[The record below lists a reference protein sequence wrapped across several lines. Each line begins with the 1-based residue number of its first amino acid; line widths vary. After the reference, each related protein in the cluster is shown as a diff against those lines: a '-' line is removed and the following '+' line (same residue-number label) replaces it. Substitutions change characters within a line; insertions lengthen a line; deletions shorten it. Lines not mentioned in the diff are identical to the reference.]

1 MKNGFP
7 YRNLFF
13 FLFFICSC
21 FFEMQSQIKEKDGT
35 TYTLKSYPNPFKEEV
50 EISIKNDNATDQKIR
65 LEIFDLVGRKIK
77 EWNLNVV
84 KDSSI
89 KWNGMSSDG
98 KQISPGIY
106 VLRLQSGS
114 ETISSKLV
122 KRN

>member
-7 YRNLFF
+7 YRKLFF
-13 FLFFICSC
+13 FLFFVCSC
-21 FFEMQSQIKEKDGT
+21 FFQLQSQSKEKDRT
-35 TYTLKSYPNPFKEEV
+35 TYTLKSYPNPFKDEV

-77 EWNLNVV
+77 EWNLNVE

>member
-7 YRNLFF
+7 YRKLFF
-13 FLFFICSC
+13 FLFFVCSC
-21 FFEMQSQIKEKDGT
+21 FFQLQSQSKEKDGT

-50 EISIKNDNATDQKIR
+50 EISIKNENSNNQKIK

-77 EWNLNVV
+77 EWNLNVE
-84 KDSSI
+84 KDTSI
-89 KWNGMSSDG
+89 RWNGMSSDG
-98 KQISPGIY
+98 KLISSGIY
-106 VLRLQSGS
+106 VLRLQNGN